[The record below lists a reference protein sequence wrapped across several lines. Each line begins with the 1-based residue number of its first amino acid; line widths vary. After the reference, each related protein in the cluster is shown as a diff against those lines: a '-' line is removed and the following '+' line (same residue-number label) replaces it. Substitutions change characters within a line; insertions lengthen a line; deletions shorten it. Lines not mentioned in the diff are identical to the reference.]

1 MPSNLLQMHL
11 KWLQKEPFNGNI
23 IADRITKISK
33 ISPKKNSEANEEE
46 ILWGRF
52 VHSELR
58 HKIIDD
64 TGLEEKSYD
73 DLRLI

>member
-46 ILWGRF
+46 IL
-52 VHSELR
+52 
-58 HKIIDD
+58 
-64 TGLEEKSYD
+64 
-73 DLRLI
+73 